1 MDGIGGYVIGI
12 ICAAIVCAV
21 INQWSEKKGTHGA
34 ILKILTGVFMTITL
48 VSPLLDFDMT
58 GIDSRFSWITADAES
73 AVQNGQILAKDSMAE
88 IIKTQCEAYILDKA
102 AFWELNLS
110 VEVTL
115 SESDPPIP
123 NGVELTGNV
132 SPYAKNQMTNW
143 IVEELGISKEHQV
156 WK

>member
-1 MDGIGGYVIGI
+1 MNDIGGYVIGV
-12 ICAAIVCAV
+12 ICASILCAM

-34 ILKILTGVFMTITL
+34 LLKMLTGVFMTITL

-58 GIDSRFSWITADAES
+58 GVDSQFSWITADAEAAAQS
-73 AVQNGQILAKDSMAE
+73 GQILAKDSMAE

-115 SESDPPIP
+115 SETDPPIP
-123 NGVELTGNV
+123 NGVELKGNI
-132 SPYAKNQMTNW
+132 SPYAKSQMTNW
-143 IVEELGISKEHQV
+143 IVEELGISEEDQE

>member
-1 MDGIGGYVIGI
+1 MNNISGYVVGV
-12 ICAAIVCAV
+12 ICAAILCAV

-34 ILKILTGVFMTITL
+34 LLKMLTGVFMTITL
-48 VSPLLDFDMT
+48 VSPLLDFDIT
-58 GIDSRFSWITADAES
+58 GVDRRFSWITADAEAAAQS
-73 AVQNGQILAKDSMAE
+73 GQILAKDSMAE

-123 NGVELTGNV
+123 NGVVLEGNV

-143 IVEELGISKEHQV
+143 IVEELGISEAHQV